1 MPSSLQRFE
10 AIARALAQM
19 PQREPATQA
28 AVTTAGQHPF
38 DERNI
43 HPDLPPDVRTLFDDG
58 HFPQATFEAF
68 KYLDKTVERHS
79 GLLNDT
85 GKAPSEPPAAW
96 KPWPGSKVPNCS
108 RGSGRAPRAA
118 RLTATSCSPSDLKP
132 FLFSSER
139 VRSITST
146 PSAPR
151 SRSRRAVASSSRNWW
166 SLRAKLMAI
175 TLSRLPS
182 KVACS
187 SLESWY

>member
-10 AIARALAQM
+10 AIGRALAQM

-68 KYLDKTVERHS
+68 KYLDKTVEKHS

-85 GKAPSEPPAAW
+85 GKDLMMKAFKEDAPKIKLTPLATKSEQNEQEGY
-96 KPWPGSKVPNCS
+96 K
-108 RGSGRAPRAA
+108 
-118 RLTATSCSPSDLKP
+118 
-132 FLFSSER
+132 FLFAGGIIAIR
-139 VRSITST
+139 N
-146 PSAPR
+146 PR
-151 SRSRRAVASSSRNWW
+151 GHEHSVVDNPDVCLDHLSFVSMLLRR
-166 SLRAKLMAI
+166 
-175 TLSRLPS
+175 
-182 KVACS
+182 
-187 SLESWY
+187 LEQAGYK